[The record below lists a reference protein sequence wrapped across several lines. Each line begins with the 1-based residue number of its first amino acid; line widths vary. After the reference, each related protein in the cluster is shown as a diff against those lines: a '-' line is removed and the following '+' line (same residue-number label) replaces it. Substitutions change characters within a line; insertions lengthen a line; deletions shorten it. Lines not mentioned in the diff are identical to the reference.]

1 MRAFTS
7 AADNDVAGTEHE
19 VPLKHP
25 TRQIV
30 AADSALGKGLDIALT
45 LAIFF
50 GIGFGLDR
58 WLGTTPLFMIVLSVV
73 AAVGLVARTWSR
85 YEAAMQQH
93 EAERKELVRAGRR

>member
-1 MRAFTS
+1 MS
-7 AADNDVAGTEHE
+7 VGIEPE

-50 GIGFGLDR
+50 GIGFALDR
-58 WLGTTPLFMIVLSVV
+58 WLGTTPLFMIMLSVMS
-73 AAVGLVARTWSR
+73 AVGLMARTWSR
-85 YEAAMQQH
+85 YETAMQQQ
-93 EAERKELVRAGRR
+93 EAERKDLAKAARR